1 MQPTCGDN
9 ILVPITRE
17 MMVNKLREGKC
28 RVLFTKING
37 EERDMECT
45 LEEVYIPDSA
55 KPKNQDDDGL
65 QTMLKVIKAYDVKAQ
80 GWRSFRVENVK
91 TFEAL

>member
-1 MQPTCGDN
+1 M
-9 ILVPITRE
+9 VPITRE
-17 MMVNKLREGKC
+17 MMVDKLRGTNC
-28 RVLFTKING
+28 RVIFTKING

-45 LEEVYIPDSA
+45 LKESSIPANA
-55 KPKNQDDDGL
+55 KPKNQDDDDGL
-65 QTMLKVIKAYDVKAQ
+65 QTMLKVIKVYDVKAK

>member
-1 MQPTCGDN
+1 M
-9 ILVPITRE
+9 VPITRE
-17 MMVNKLREGKC
+17 MMVSKLREGKC

-37 EERDMECT
+37 EERNMECT
-45 LEEVYIPDSA
+45 LEEVHIPDSA